1 MAITEAV
8 KVVQS
13 HLLKGQNPT
22 YGPVTDR
29 LVEYGFACLREQS
42 GEHKL
47 KGQIVEPLAFI
58 SLMRWLQDKDHV
70 KIQANL
76 RSRLGHDP
84 EPVARGGALR
94 RLGSCT

>member
-13 HLLKGQNPT
+13 HLVKGQNPT

-42 GEHKL
+42 GEHKGQHQEKIHLLENGL
-47 KGQIVEPLAFI
+47 KVLKMAF
-58 SLMRWLQDKDHV
+58 
-70 KIQANL
+70 
-76 RSRLGHDP
+76 
-84 EPVARGGALR
+84 
-94 RLGSCT
+94 